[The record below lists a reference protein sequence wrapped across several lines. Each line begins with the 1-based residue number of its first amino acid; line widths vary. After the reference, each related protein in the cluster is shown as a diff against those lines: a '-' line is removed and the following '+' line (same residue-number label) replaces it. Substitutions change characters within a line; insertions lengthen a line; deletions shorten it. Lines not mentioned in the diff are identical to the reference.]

1 MLSSVERQKVETLCE
16 AGVESYI
23 SSKHKEH
30 MVEGFEAGLVGAF
43 IGTILTLGVS
53 YSGFAPA
60 LKPNH
65 ALFPAFIGF
74 SSAVI
79 ASYTTMKNDDDD
91 HREDYKK
98 VCENYAE

>member
-30 MVEGFEAGLVGAF
+30 MVEGFEAGLLGAF
-43 IGTILTLGVS
+43 IGTILTIGIS
-53 YSGFAPA
+53 YSGVSSAI
-60 LKPNH
+60 KPIH
-65 ALFPAFIGF
+65 SWFPAFIGF

-98 VCENYAE
+98 VCENYTE